1 MTLNKQKMVREI
13 GRRTRL
19 TNREVQEVIEALV
32 DIWTEE
38 LVAGG
43 RIEIQNF
50 LVLET
55 KTIDRGDQCGALNS
69 GQVPRIIKRV
79 LLRVSKKLKVSLNSP
94 DNSK

>member
-19 TNREVQEVIEALV
+19 TNREVQGVIEALV
-32 DIWTEE
+32 DVWAEE

-43 RIEIQNF
+43 RIELQNF

-55 KTIDRGDQCGALNS
+55 KTIDRGKQGGMLTSGEASRYIQCLTIRAS
-69 GQVPRIIKRV
+69 KRSNDNY
-79 LLRVSKKLKVSLNSP
+79 RKV
-94 DNSK
+94 